1 MTTYADMQARI
12 ADELNRD
19 DLTSQIQLA
28 IKSAIANLE
37 TRPFYWNEQRSY
49 IDTAATQRIYE
60 LPDNFQG
67 INSLTLT
74 YNNYI
79 TLLEPRS
86 WNYIEDI
93 TSTTQSQGPP
103 RSYAIYDYQLFVY
116 PIPDQVYR
124 LTMGYFK
131 RLEDVSATG
140 SANAWMNPRHG
151 EEIVRTLAKVDLL
164 ENVIKGNG
172 AFDQARVLG
181 RRATQILANLN
192 GENVQRTTTGRKRP
206 TM

>member
-1 MTTYADMQARI
+1 MTTYANMQARI

-37 TRPFYWNEQRSY
+37 TMPFYWNEQRAY

-67 INSLTLT
+67 INTLTLT
-74 YNNYI
+74 YTNYI
-79 TLLEPRS
+79 TLLEPRPWS
-86 WNYIEDI
+86 YIEDI
-93 TSTTQSQGPP
+93 TSTTESQGQP
-103 RSYAIYDYQLFVY
+103 RSFAIYDYQLFVY

-124 LTMGYFK
+124 LTMSYYK

-140 SANAWMNPRHG
+140 SDNAWMNPRHG
-151 EEIVRTLAKVDLL
+151 EEVVRTLAKVDLL
-164 ENVIKGNG
+164 QNVIKGDG
-172 AFDQARVLG
+172 AYTEANVLMG
-181 RRATQILANLN
+181 RASAILANLK
-192 GENVQRTTTGRKRP
+192 GENVQRTTTGRIRP
-206 TM
+206 VM